1 MKEYKSVSFEFHFYN
16 DTDIVRTSGDL
27 PDDTCKDPFDL
38 ARINEL
44 KGKIQS

>member
-16 DTDIVRTSGDL
+16 DTDIVRTSADL
-27 PDDTCKDPFDL
+27 PDDTYKDPFSRT
-38 ARINEL
+38 RINEL

>member
-16 DTDIVRTSGDL
+16 DTDIVRTSADL
-27 PDDTCKDPFDL
+27 QDDTYKDPFDL
-38 ARINEL
+38 TRINEL